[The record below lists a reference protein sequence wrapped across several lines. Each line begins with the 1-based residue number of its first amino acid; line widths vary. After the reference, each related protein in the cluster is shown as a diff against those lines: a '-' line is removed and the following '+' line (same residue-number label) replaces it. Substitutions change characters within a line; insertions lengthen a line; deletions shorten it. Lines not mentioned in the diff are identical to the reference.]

1 MKEVAQTFETQAIKL
16 VNTPQGVDFIAIMIQ
31 FGKVGKSCK
40 ACHTQFRTR
49 LAPWIC
55 QYVNSQADQPFVKPE
70 PYRKRS

>member
-40 ACHTQFRTR
+40 ACHTQFRT
-49 LAPWIC
+49 
-55 QYVNSQADQPFVKPE
+55 K
-70 PYRKRS
+70 